1 MNESES
7 IMDESFDNFEQL
19 WEVPEEAAAEKRK
32 PSEGPHTF
40 TVKDSQYFED
50 SGKWSLLLVDETGAS
65 ISKKCYL
72 TDPSKASQN
81 KQWMRAVLDSKPAGR
96 LVDFNWKQ
104 CEGKTLTANVGSFT
118 PADRDEPIT
127 FVNRPEK
134 ADAPVEKAVV
144 KRKTTDQKAKVA
156 MSATAKDDIPF

>member
-1 MNESES
+1 ME
-7 IMDESFDNFEQL
+7 ESFDNFEQL
-19 WEVPEEAAAEKRK
+19 WEVPEEEAADKRT

-40 TVKDSQYFED
+40 TVKSSQYFED

-65 ISKKCYL
+65 IFKKCYL

-96 LVDFNWKQ
+96 LVDFNWTQ
-104 CEGKTLTANVGSFT
+104 CEGKTLIANVGSFT
-118 PADRDEPIT
+118 PPDKDEPVT

-134 ADAPVEKAVV
+134 AAAKVEKAVA
-144 KRKTTDQKAKVA
+144 RKTADQKAKLT
-156 MSATAKDDIPF
+156 MSATAADDIPF

>member
-1 MNESES
+1 MNESELK
-7 IMDESFDNFEQL
+7 MEESFDNFEQL
-19 WEVPEEAAAEKRK
+19 WEVPEEEAADKRK

-40 TVKDSQYFED
+40 TVKASQYFED

-65 ISKKCYL
+65 IFKKCYL

-96 LVDFNWKQ
+96 LVDFNWTQ
-104 CEGKTLTANVGSFT
+104 CEGKTLIANVGSFT
-118 PADRDEPIT
+118 PADRDEPVT

-134 ADAPVEKAVV
+134 SSAPVEKAVV
-144 KRKTTDQKAKVA
+144 KRQTTDQKVKAT
-156 MSATAKDDIPF
+156 MSADAEVDLPF

>member
-1 MNESES
+1 MIESELK
-7 IMDESFDNFEQL
+7 MEESFDNFEQL
-19 WEVPEEAAAEKRK
+19 WEVPEEEAADKRK

-40 TVKDSQYFED
+40 TVKASQYFED

-65 ISKKCYL
+65 IFKKCYL

-96 LVDFNWKQ
+96 LVDFNWTQ

-118 PADRDEPIT
+118 PVDRDEPIT
-127 FVNRPEK
+127 FVNKPEK
-134 ADAPVEKAVV
+134 AAAPVEKAVV
-144 KRKTTDQKAKVA
+144 KRKTTDQKVKA
-156 MSATAKDDIPF
+156 MSADAEVDLPF